1 MWGFRPGCL
10 RVTQVADTSPGSACV
25 TWRVDNKQRA
35 HRKVG
40 SDHIRLTER
49 ELQEWHRHKQL
60 DHHGVDDVDKEGA
73 HHGHHQ
79 KR

>member
-1 MWGFRPGCL
+1 MGTSGFLSCS
-10 RVTQVADTSPGSACV
+10 RVILVPDTCPCV
-25 TWRVDNKQRA
+25 SWRVENKQRA

-60 DHHGVDDVDKEGA
+60 DHHGVDDVDKEGP
-73 HHGHHQ
+73 HHGYYQ